1 MPSKSAISPQQ
12 LSTRDLIFIQSTEYR
27 VMWKWPLT
35 DKPPFA
41 EGLLWSVTVLG
52 VHRLGITLFSPHCV
66 LSGIILTPSDLLI
79 YVWHGK
85 ATMLPSI
92 LPMHSDVW
100 HELIPMMTSWQRGTN
115 RMMPEVSEL
124 LPQSCCK
131 YVKQVQRCRHTEPWH
146 IWDIFAL
153 GLKGAYREKSE
164 VIVESVS
171 PGLRRLLT
179 KTLTAM
185 FVFRMPA

>member
-1 MPSKSAISPQQ
+1 MPSKWAVSPQQ
-12 LSTRDLIFIQSTEYR
+12 LSTRDLIFIQSAEHR
-27 VMWKWPLT
+27 VTWKWPLR
-35 DKPPFA
+35 DELPFV
-41 EGLLWSVTVLG
+41 EGLLWSVIVLG
-52 VHRLGITLFSPHCV
+52 VHRLGVTLFSPHCA

-85 ATMLPSI
+85 AAMLTSI

-100 HELIPMMTSWQRGTN
+100 HGLIPMMTSWQRGPN

-131 YVKQVQRCRHTEPWH
+131 YAKQVQRCRHTEVWC

-164 VIVESVS
+164 VIIESVS
-171 PGLRRLLT
+171 PGLRGLLT
-179 KTLTAM
+179 KTLIAL
-185 FVFRMPA
+185 FVFTLPA